1 MIAQVVID
9 LPGIE
14 KLSYYSQTLNDLEA
28 VFPGDWVV
36 VEVKKKLHVGLVV
49 ETLTEIPPY
58 KLKGITKR
66 LSSIPK
72 VDKKWIDFV
81 VFASRYYHRPLG
93 QVVFNSFPSPLKK
106 PANFLRN
113 QHIVDKKYFNE
124 VC

>member
-72 VDKKWIDFV
+72 VDN
-81 VFASRYYHRPLG
+81 P
-93 QVVFNSFPSPLKK
+93 
-106 PANFLRN
+106 
-113 QHIVDKKYFNE
+113 
-124 VC
+124 